1 MDTLL
6 LRLLSFPELW
16 WSSLKA
22 SFDPDLYS
30 AFRMAACTIF
40 LIPVCSCICALGIS
54 VSNPMYGM
62 IACCAFIM
70 SISAAALRPQ
80 KS

>member
-1 MDTLL
+1 MDS
-6 LRLLSFPELW
+6 LLSLPKLW
-16 WSSLKA
+16 WSSLQG
-22 SFDPDLYS
+22 SFDPSLHS
-30 AFRMAACTIF
+30 TFRMIACTIF

-70 SISAAALRPQ
+70 SISAAVLRPAGNI
-80 KS
+80 